1 MGLYDQKENYLES
14 SDIFGSSM
22 ESFCSKGKDKHVI
35 RKQNPVVKHKFK
47 PLKKKIIFNKK
58 NDLQF
63 DEDVF
68 GKLGAELDDD
78 SSFDISMDDS
88 TSKKITKRDKKESK

>member
-35 RKQNPVVKHKFK
+35 RK
-47 PLKKKIIFNKK
+47 
-58 NDLQF
+58 
-63 DEDVF
+63 
-68 GKLGAELDDD
+68 
-78 SSFDISMDDS
+78 
-88 TSKKITKRDKKESK
+88 